1 MALGTPFHARSA
13 AMNQK
18 LAWEDWYGYHAASTF
33 ADSLD
38 IEYNAVR
45 EAVGVIDV
53 SPLFKYRVEGPD
65 AVRLIDRIIT
75 RDAHKLK
82 VDQVWYTPWCDERGK
97 LIDDGTIT
105 RLDETSYRWTAA
117 EPNWRWFSMNS
128 MGLDVKV
135 TDISA
140 DLGSLA
146 LQGPKS
152 RDVLEAMTGRDWKD
166 LKYFRRRATEVGGFP
181 VDVTRTG
188 YTGDLGYELWVA
200 CDHAAELWDAL
211 FESGAGDGIRPV
223 GMAALDVLRVEAGL
237 ILLDSE
243 FTSVRSAFSEEQEF
257 SPFELGLDRLVDLSK
272 PRFVGRDA
280 LVEEQARGGPARRLV
295 GLELDWD
302 GIERAYGRHG
312 IPPVLVAGTT
322 RERVPVWSGRRQ
334 VGKASGMTW
343 SPILKRVIS
352 LCVLDR
358 SLAAPGSRVE
368 VEWSVEGSRERVGGR
383 VVPLPFLDLER
394 KRA

>member
-1 MALGTPFHARSA
+1 MTFGTAFHARSA
-13 AMNQK
+13 RLNQK
-18 LAWEDWYGYHAASTF
+18 LAWEDWYGYQAASVF

-45 EAVGVIDV
+45 EAAGVIDV

-75 RDAHKLK
+75 RDARKLK
-82 VDQVWYTPWCDERGK
+82 VDQVYYTPWCDERGK

-105 RLDETSYRWTAA
+105 RLDEATYRWTAA
-117 EPNWRWFSMNS
+117 EPNYRWFRMNAT
-128 MGLDVKV
+128 GLDVEV

-140 DLGSLA
+140 DLGCLA
-146 LQGPKS
+146 LQGPRA
-152 RDVLEAMTGRDWKD
+152 RDVLEAVTGEDWRD
-166 LKYFRRRATEVGGFP
+166 LRYFRRRATQVRGAAI
-181 VDVTRTG
+181 DVTRTG
-188 YTGDLGYELWVA
+188 YTGDLGYELWVGRE
-200 CDHAAELWDAL
+200 HATDLWDAL
-211 FESGAGDGIRPV
+211 FEAGEGDGIRPV

-257 SPFELGLDRLVDLSK
+257 SPFELGLGRLVDFAK
-272 PRFVGRDA
+272 PRFVGRGA
-280 LVEEQARGGPARRLV
+280 LMDEQARGGPPRRLV
-295 GLELDWD
+295 GLELEWE
-302 GIERAYGRHG
+302 GIEAAYARHG
-312 IPPVLVAGTT
+312 IPPVLVPGTAGQ
-322 RERVPVWSGRRQ
+322 RVPVYAGQRQ

-343 SPILKRVIS
+343 SPILKRVIA
-352 LCVLDR
+352 LAVLRRELSSD
-358 SLAAPGSRVE
+358 GSRVE
-368 VEWSVEGSRERVGGR
+368 VEWSVEGSRERVGSR